1 MLKIKIST
9 KKNYAATTLK
19 YMRNHP
25 QKDAATTLK
34 NFRNKDRKLAQ
45 VFLKTCLTFSKN
57 LLMFFR
63 RLLHLFFALG
73 ASFLGPLL
81 YDMPKNGGKNSLKN
95 YIADLQ

>member
-1 MLKIKIST
+1 
-9 KKNYAATTLK
+9 
-19 YMRNHP
+19 
-25 QKDAATTLK
+25 
-34 NFRNKDRKLAQ
+34 
-45 VFLKTCLTFSKN
+45 
-57 LLMFFR
+57 MFFR